1 MARRAVAAVGIDE
14 GPTVTVLRISRGGPE
29 VIEVAARLG
38 GGHDAELAELVT
50 GIPLTE
56 LAIRAALGRP
66 LSPAEVAPAF
76 DPRAGGAALR
86 FLTAPPGSPRVGRA
100 AAGAERG
107 RLHARLPRARPRLPL
122 PPPPS
127 DRAGALLAV
136 GATRDEA
143 LARAEAAVERIRFVT
158 AAPPQEAVALAD
170 VRTAS
175 D

>member
-86 FLTAPPGSPRVGRA
+86 FLTAPPGTLESVELPQGLSGVAFTRVYREPGHVFRSL
-100 AAGAERG
+100 R
-107 RLHARLPRARPRLPL
+107 R
-122 PPPPS
+122 PS